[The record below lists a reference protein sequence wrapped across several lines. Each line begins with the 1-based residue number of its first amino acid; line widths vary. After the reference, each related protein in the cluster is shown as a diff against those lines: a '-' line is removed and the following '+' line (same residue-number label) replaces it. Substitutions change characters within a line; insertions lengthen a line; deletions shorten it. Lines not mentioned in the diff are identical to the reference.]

1 MLPSNGSLSDI
12 NFDNTELSSDEESVF
27 HPDALMLG
35 SKGNEE
41 SSSDLNS
48 LKIDDLNLN
57 IKKENKNFNLNEDF
71 YDLNTIQNIDNLYEI
86 FSSCN
91 MLIFVDD
98 YKMTAQNT
106 CFQRC
111 KVLRNN
117 KFPGCTFLPFE
128 YVNYIKKYIHELNTQ
143 IAKNKIKNIKILN
156 GNDYCNSIYFDE
168 GEMKKNCV
176 YKKMDIMDKMLFVP
190 INRYQI
196 KQTEYKIR
204 GFCQIAEELG
214 ANKIEID
221 FERNK
226 SLSINK
232 KVDVNLDTQINLF
245 AGELGLVSNNS
256 DKNSENQSYV
266 LEYPSINTIL
276 LNEKSLL
283 KKIRKR
289 KFIIS
294 ENMYNSN
301 LELQYLVHSRCRHFI
316 TNYSTVFTLDS
327 SINIDKELKTKFKT
341 YGINLGSNVS
351 FNTNNTNTVKII
363 TKVIFSSQ
371 KDYYNHLSGHSVSL
385 DKVGFKYLIDSFN
398 NNEELFK
405 ISGVYKIMTFID
417 LYIEKVLKHE
427 KDARYEFIKYITKQ
441 VKKNL
446 SLIEYADIL
455 CNYFNCKSQWIHF
468 IHFIDLLSNET
479 HSFDKLGYLIIINDN
494 DKTQEEKLQ
503 CIIRFIQERCI
514 HMNIEN
520 KFWEMLKP
528 HRRDLKYY
536 LKDKLYNQYD
546 FIEFFNW
553 YGLDNLIN
561 DIKKYTVDLENMD
574 EENIFKSLL
583 VNMKLGYS
591 HLEFYERV
599 LPFIIRYYYS
609 LNYDDEK
616 NEMIFSNLL
625 EQSISYESFVVSKV
639 NNLSDLKEYIINKL
653 NRVKMIFTMMEM
665 FGNSFYNNN
674 HDNNKIDKL
683 YLINNFITN
692 TFPTKYKYFNKKLN
706 IIATK
711 NYSDNLDKL
720 FGDRNMVKSRR
731 STMEYNVLT
740 NNENNIKDNLK
751 DNLRDNLFDLLKKLL
766 VFNDK
771 LNINKL
777 PLNNFGFELVMKNYD
792 NGIKEIQFNNE
803 VKLFIER
810 LYKSIICSHFCSN
823 SNEFKILSNLNIN
836 EEIDYTFF
844 RDNIETFY
852 DLIKTIKSLIE
863 GYNEN
868 IKVGDTLI
876 TNLCF

>member
-1 MLPSNGSLSDI
+1 MSNNNLTEID
-12 NFDNTELSSDEESVF
+12 FDNTEFSSEEENVF
-27 HPDALMLG
+27 ETEALLLG
-35 SKGNEE
+35 SKGNQE

-48 LKIDDLNLN
+48 LKIDDLNIQ
-57 IKKENKNFNLNEDF
+57 IKKENLNEDF
-71 YDLNTIQNIDNLYEI
+71 YDLDKINNINNIYDI
-86 FSSCN
+86 FSFCD
-91 MLIFVDD
+91 MLIFVDN
-98 YKMTAQNT
+98 YKLNRQTS
-106 CFQRC
+106 CFNRC
-111 KVLRNN
+111 KVLKDS

-143 IAKNKIKNIKILN
+143 IAKNKIKNLKIKN

-168 GEMKKNCV
+168 GDMKKNCV
-176 YKKMDIMDKMLFVP
+176 YKKMEIMDKMLFVP

-221 FERNK
+221 FERNS
-226 SLSINK
+226 SLSVNK
-232 KVDVNLDTQINLF
+232 KIDINLDTQINLF

-256 DKNSENQSYV
+256 NKNDENQSYI

-283 KKIRKR
+283 KKIRKK

-316 TNYSTVFTLDS
+316 TNYCTVFTLDS
-327 SINIDKELKTKFKT
+327 TINIDKELKSKFKSH
-341 YGINLGSNVS
+341 GINLGTTAS
-351 FNTNNTNTVKII
+351 FNTSNSNTVKII
-363 TKVIFSSQ
+363 TKVTFSSQ

-385 DKVGFKYLIDSFN
+385 DKVGFRYLTESFN

-405 ISGVYKIMTFID
+405 ISGIYKIMTFID
-417 LYIEKVLKHE
+417 LYIEKILKQE
-427 KDARYEFIKYITKQ
+427 KKSRYEFVKFIIKQ

-446 SLIEYADIL
+446 SLEEYAEIL
-455 CNYFNCKSQWIHF
+455 CNYFNCNSQWIHF

-479 HSFDKLGYLIIINDN
+479 HSYDKLGYLIIINDKE
-494 DKTQEEKLQ
+494 KTNEERLQ
-503 CIIRFIQERCI
+503 CIIKFIQERCI

-528 HRRDLKYY
+528 HRRDLKYH
-536 LKDKLYNQYD
+536 LRDKLYNQYD

-561 DIKKYTVDLENMD
+561 DIKKYSVSFENKD
-574 EENIFKSLL
+574 SEETFKLL
-583 VNMKLGYS
+583 LNNMKLGYS
-591 HLEFYERV
+591 HLEFYNNI

-639 NNLSDLKEYIINKL
+639 NNLSDLKDYILNKL
-653 NRVKMIFTMMEM
+653 GRVKMIFSMMEM

-706 IIATK
+706 IVATK

-720 FGDRNMVKSRR
+720 FGEKNIEKSRR
-731 STMEYNVLT
+731 STVEFNVLT
-740 NNENNIKDNLK
+740 NNDDNNLK
-751 DNLRDNLFDLLKKLL
+751 EHLFDFLKRLL

-777 PLNNFGFELVMKNYD
+777 PLNNFGFELVMKNYN

-803 VKLFIER
+803 VKLFINR
-810 LYKSIICSHFCSN
+810 LYKSIINNHFCSN
-823 SNEFKILSNLNIN
+823 SNEFKILTNLNIN
-836 EEIDYTFF
+836 DLLTFDNF
-844 RDNIETFY
+844 KENIETFY
-852 DLIKTIKSLIE
+852 DLVQEIKNKIE
-863 GYNEN
+863 EYNEN
-868 IKVGDTLI
+868 INLTDKVV